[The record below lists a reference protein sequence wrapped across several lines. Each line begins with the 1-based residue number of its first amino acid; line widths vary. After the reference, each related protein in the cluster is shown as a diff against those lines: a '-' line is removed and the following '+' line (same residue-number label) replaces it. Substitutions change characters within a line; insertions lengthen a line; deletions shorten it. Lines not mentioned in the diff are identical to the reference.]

1 MNSSPTHLP
10 QDASLDLPTGSP
22 FGAYGGHAYAS
33 NIYLWAVVT
42 LLCSFLYRKTFT
54 KAGDPLRDIPGP
66 FLARWTPLW
75 LAYHARRGNRFRAV
89 HAAHEVRIVSQPHPI
104 LSAPVPH

>member
-1 MNSSPTHLP
+1 MSALMNSSPTYLP
-10 QDASLDLPTGSP
+10 QDASLDLPLARQYPGQ
-22 FGAYGGHAYAS
+22 GHAS
-33 NIYLWAVVT
+33 NLYLWAVVT
-42 LLCSFLYRKTFT
+42 ILFSILYRKTFT

-89 HAAHEVRIVSQPHPI
+89 HAAHEVRTSTSSSCLYVFPC
-104 LSAPVPH
+104 